1 MYTNM
6 AGIGRAPS
14 HVIMTKKKLQLHR
27 ETLRIL
33 TAPALARVVSGAEP
47 STNAG
52 VQSIRVD
59 TKVEP
64 CLLG

>member
-1 MYTNM
+1 MYTKIT
-6 AGIGRAPS
+6 GIGGALS
-14 HVIMTKKKLQLHR
+14 HAIMTKKKLLLHR

-33 TAPALARVVSGAEP
+33 TAPALARVVGGAEP
-47 STNAG
+47 SLNAG

-64 CLLG
+64 CQLA

>member
-1 MYTNM
+1 MYTIK
-6 AGIGRAPS
+6 AGIARARWDA
-14 HVIMTKKKLQLHR
+14 IMTKKKLQLHR

-33 TAPALARVVSGAEP
+33 TAPALAQVMGGVAP
-47 STNAG
+47 SLDAG

-64 CLLG
+64 CHQA

>member
-1 MYTNM
+1 
-6 AGIGRAPS
+6 
-14 HVIMTKKKLQLHR
+14 MTKKKLQLHR

>member
-1 MYTNM
+1 
-6 AGIGRAPS
+6 
-14 HVIMTKKKLQLHR
+14 MTKKKLQLHR

-33 TAPALARVVSGAEP
+33 TAPTLAQVVGGAEA

-64 CLLG
+64 CQRA

>member
-1 MYTNM
+1 VD
-6 AGIGRAPS
+6 GIGRAHS
-14 HVIMTKKKLQLHR
+14 QVMTKKKLQLHR

-33 TAPALARVVSGAEP
+33 TAPTLSQVVGGAEA
-47 STNAG
+47 SANAG

-64 CLLG
+64 CQRA